1 MSGMGIASR
10 RDVVARVL
18 ALLMLVAATL
28 AAAPATIDLTGQ
40 AWAGAKPVA
49 DVVVWIDVPGAPP
62 PSHPPA
68 AVLEQRDEQFTPR
81 VLAVQVGT
89 RVEFPND
96 DRVFHNVFSF
106 HDGKRFDLGLYPVG
120 TVKYVPFDRPGL
132 SRIFCNI
139 HPQMAAYVM
148 AVDTPFFA
156 VTDASGRF
164 AIRGLPSGSHP
175 FHAWRPGGPT
185 LDGMTTDGV
194 GELEVRWP

>member
-1 MSGMGIASR
+1 LLQAD
-10 RDVVARVL
+10 DVIVRAFAL
-18 ALLMLVAATL
+18 ALVAVVTL
-28 AAAPATIDLTGQ
+28 AAAPAPIDLTGQ

-49 DVVVWIDVPGAPP
+49 DAVVWVDVPGAPR
-62 PSHPPA
+62 SAHPAP

-81 VLAVQVGT
+81 VLAIQVGT

-120 TVKYVPFDRPGL
+120 TVKYVPFDQPGL

-156 VTDASGRF
+156 VTDAGGQF
-164 AIRGLPSGSHP
+164 VIHDLPSGSHP
-175 FHAWRPGGPT
+175 FHAWRPGGT
-185 LDGMTTDGV
+185 TIDGTTTDGAS
-194 GELEVRWP
+194 ELEVRWP